1 MQITMEQ
8 LKAIADKIKEENIYN
23 LRYFKAELDKILGE
37 EYANIYIPLFKYIFE
52 ELKIY
57 SDADVK
63 KASDEQLEKIET
75 FINEYEDG
83 RDMNFVY
90 ASRM

>member
-1 MQITMEQ
+1 MQITMEE
-8 LKAIADKIKEENIYN
+8 LKAIAAKIKGENIYN

-37 EYANIYIPLFKYIFE
+37 EYLSIYIPLFKYIFE

-63 KASDEQLEKIET
+63 KASEEQLKKIET
-75 FINEYEDG
+75 FINSFEDG
-83 RDMNFVY
+83 RNMNFVY